1 MHIYVG
7 PVWRVPQYY
16 GSASSAAKKPPN
28 HRTDSSCLSLFSLD
42 AAIFVFTFFLFFSC
56 LFCPSKAGKL
66 WVPRES
72 ISRTQE
78 DTIEMFFDEGDC
90 GDRCN

>member
-28 HRTDSSCLSLFSLD
+28 HRTDSSLFPRFSFFSL
-42 AAIFVFTFFLFFSC
+42 VF
-56 LFCPSKAGKL
+56 FCPSKAGKL